1 MTNKIISHE
10 AEIWLNEE
18 LEKYKSDIISRVP
31 FTNGDRE
38 ITVQDLIQAKY
49 ALDNY
54 NSIYNMVI
62 KNMIKQQRKFLYIA
76 TLCIIVFLISIL
88 YFIVGYSNT
97 SKDIEFLTFIMTVA
111 SFIIAFMS
119 VIIIYSIKNK
129 QRQIP
134 DKKKLVD
141 IYMNKWND
149 FEWNLKQQYF
159 KEENKQA
166 SSLLSV
172 MQLYLGT
179 FDENY
184 PQKAKDFYY
193 TLNMRNRIIHGELSA
208 INNEELNYAIKII
221 DKLSSELKFKQ
232 KI

>member
-1 MTNKIISHE
+1 MTNKTISHE
-10 AEIWLNEE
+10 AEIWLKQE
-18 LEKYKSDIISRVP
+18 LEKYKTDIISRVP
-31 FTNGDRE
+31 FTNGDNE
-38 ITVQDLIQAKY
+38 ITVQELIQAKY

-54 NSIYNMVI
+54 NSIYNMEI

-76 TLCIIVFLISIL
+76 ILCIIVSLMSIL
-88 YFIVGYSNT
+88 YFIVGNNKASW
-97 SKDIEFLTFIMTVA
+97 DIELLTVIITA
-111 SFIIAFMS
+111 TSFIIALLS
-119 VIIIYSIKNK
+119 VSITYIIKNK
-129 QRQIP
+129 QRHIP

-149 FEWNLKQQYF
+149 FEWNLKRQYF

-193 TLNMRNRIIHGELSA
+193 TLNMRNRILHGELSA
-208 INNEELNYAIKII
+208 INNEELNNAIKII
-221 DKLSSELKFKQ
+221 DKLSSELNLKQ
-232 KI
+232 EI